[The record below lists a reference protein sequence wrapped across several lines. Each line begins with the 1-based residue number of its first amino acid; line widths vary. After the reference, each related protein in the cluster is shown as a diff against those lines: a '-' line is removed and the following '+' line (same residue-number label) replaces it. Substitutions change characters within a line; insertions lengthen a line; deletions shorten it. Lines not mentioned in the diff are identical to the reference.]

1 MRLSEVLRSKPV
13 RIVSLP
19 PSASAV
25 EAAAL
30 MKEEEVGAVLICD
43 ARRRIVGILS
53 ERDLA
58 VAIAAYGPDLS
69 RHREPGRFGAGRDAH
84 DDGTASPAHAGDRW
98 RGCRRCGERRRP
110 VEVAPGRKKPG
121 ECRPP
126 GSRPRASRSLS
137 GIFGESRISP
147 NCIGPLLWNILDFH
161 QIMKIVFP

>member
-69 RHREPGRFGAGRDAH
+69 RQRVSELMSVGGP
-84 DDGTASPAHAGDRW
+84 TASPEDSVQDAMRTMT
-98 RGCRRCGERRRP
+98 ERRARHMP
-110 VEVAPGRKKPG
+110 VIDG
-121 ECRPP
+121 EAVV
-126 GSRPRASRSLS
+126 GVVSVGDLLKSRLVEKNQENAVLQDLARARLAA
-137 GIFGESRISP
+137 
-147 NCIGPLLWNILDFH
+147 
-161 QIMKIVFP
+161 